1 MHWKHY
7 WPRKT
12 GHITALEK
20 TGYEMFSG
28 QLATPET
35 YYWAS

>member
-20 TGYEMFSG
+20 TEYEMFSG